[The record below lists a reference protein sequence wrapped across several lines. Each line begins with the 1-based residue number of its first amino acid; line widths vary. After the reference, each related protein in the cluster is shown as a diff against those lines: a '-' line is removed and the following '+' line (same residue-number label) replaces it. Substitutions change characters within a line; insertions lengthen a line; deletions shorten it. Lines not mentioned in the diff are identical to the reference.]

1 MTTQVPKTFYQTYKP
16 RLQRRIARELR
27 SARRLVDV
35 GCGNCHLAGL
45 LAQGDGREVIG
56 VDVRDG
62 SFPEE
67 PDPAGRRRCVKADA
81 RSLDFLSKGAVDAV
95 VSVWALHELAA
106 PMAVLREARRVLRA
120 GGEILIV
127 DFPRGSLAQRKWN
140 ENYYTTGEVG
150 DMLKRAGFVRVEAR
164 RTARKQLTWARG
176 FKASRRRDTRRK
188 E

>member
-35 GCGNCHLAGL
+35 GCGNCDLVSL
-45 LAQGDGREVIG
+45 LGQADGREVIG

-67 PDPAGRRRCVKADA
+67 PDPTRHRRCVKADA
-81 RSLDFLSKGAVDAV
+81 RSLDFLPKGAVDAV

-120 GGEILIV
+120 GGEILIA
-127 DFPRGSLAQRKWN
+127 DFPRGSLAQRLWN
-140 ENYYTTGEVG
+140 EDYYTTGEVG
-150 DMLKRAGFVRVEAR
+150 EMLKRAGFVRVEAKR
-164 RTARKQLTWARG
+164 IARKQITWARG
-176 FKASRRRDTRRK
+176 FKAPRRRDTRRK